1 MKSNPVTHS
10 IRIFKTPNQPPRV
23 DVGNAL
29 VRPGDLVV
37 FDAREGSFTLF
48 FPEVELFEEFQE
60 PTVLHVTAG
69 KSSRPLKVADNDPDT
84 EFEYNIFCRT
94 GRRSVVVNSPPKMII
109 DR

>member
-1 MKSNPVTHS
+1 MKANPVTHS
-10 IRIFKTPNQPPRV
+10 IRIFKTKQQPPRV

-29 VRPGDLVV
+29 VSPGDLVV
-37 FDAREGSFTLF
+37 FNAREGSYTLF

-69 KSSRPLKVADNDPDT
+69 EPSRPLTVAENDEDT
-84 EFEYNIFCRT
+84 EFEYNIFCKT